1 MKVPN
6 GLLLPNLE
14 EAKGSIAQFINS
26 YTRKAGVDGVVL
38 GLSGGIDSAL
48 AAALACEAL
57 GSDSVQTIMMPV
69 DAERDRK
76 NIQDAR
82 SIADTIGITPRLI
95 EIGPAVEFYKSKMSL
110 NRLSKANLTARL
122 RMVGLYAQANQH
134 NLLVLGTG
142 NKSEIMAGYFT
153 KYGDGAADILPI
165 GDLYKTNVFNLTEFM
180 ELPDFLLR
188 KPPSAGLWPGQT
200 DEDELGVT
208 FDVLDT
214 ALFMLYEQNAEE
226 KEILQ
231 YGVSEEDL
239 NRVKELVRQSEHKRA
254 KIPFK
259 NIKRS
264 K

>member
-1 MKVPN
+1 MKVPR
-6 GLLLPNLE
+6 GLLLSDFAR
-14 EAKGSIAQFINS
+14 AKNEITQFIS
-26 YTRKAGVDGVVL
+26 EYIKDAGLDGVVL

-48 AAALACEAL
+48 TAALACEAL
-57 GSDSVQTIMMPV
+57 GPASVHAIMMPV
-69 DAERDRK
+69 DTEKDQT
-76 NIQDAR
+76 NINDAK
-82 SIADTIGITPRLI
+82 SIASTIGLKPRLF

-110 NRLSKANLTARL
+110 DRLARANLTARL
-122 RMVGLYAQANQH
+122 RMVTLYAEANQK
-134 NLLVLGTG
+134 NLLVIGTG

-153 KYGDGAADILPI
+153 KYGDGGADILPI

-180 ELPDFLLR
+180 DLPEFLLT

-214 ALFMLYEQNAEE
+214 VLYILYEQSKDEQ
-226 KEILQ
+226 EIVS

-239 NRVKELVRQSEHKRA
+239 NRVKQLVRQSEHKRTS
-254 KIPFK
+254 IPVK
-259 NIKRS
+259 SIKRG